1 MTEYHNTIM
10 ELNYKCLKKLPMM
23 KDLKKKYKSVKKTNE
38 KLIKLL
44 INLYNENNILKNNSI
59 PTIDLTQESDGDN
72 SDIVEENDNIS
83 YHFIENKS
91 LTKIKLERQGYID
104 RCKQPITY
112 ENNYLNIDTDESVKN
127 EDIVAHNVKYLNRK
141 KQQEE
146 EEQEEQEVEV
156 EEEEVEYEEV
166 EEDEDEGVYEVI
178 IKNKTYYVSNEVD
191 SIIYATDENGDISE
205 EVGKYVK
212 GKPKFN

>member
-1 MTEYHNTIM
+1 MTEYNNTKM
-10 ELNYKCLKKLPMM
+10 ELNYKCLKKLPIV
-23 KDLKKKYKSVKKTNE
+23 KNLKQKYKSVKKTNE

-44 INLYNENNILKNNSI
+44 INLCNENNLLKNNSI
-59 PTIDLTQESDGDN
+59 PTIDLTQESDGNN
-72 SDIVEENDNIS
+72 SDILEDNDNIS

-104 RCKQPITY
+104 RCNQPITQ
-112 ENNYLNIDTDESVKN
+112 ENNYFNIDTDESVKN
-127 EDIVAHNVKYLNRK
+127 EDIVAHNVKYLNKK

-146 EEQEEQEVEV
+146 QV
-156 EEEEVEYEEV
+156 EEEVEYEEV
-166 EEDEDEGVYEVI
+166 EEDDNEGVYEVI

-191 SIIYATDENGDISE
+191 SIIYATDKNGDISE
-205 EVGKYVK
+205 EVGIYVK